1 MKLVELVKKSRSIRR
16 FHTDIPVPAET
27 LRALIDLARCIPSA
41 WNRQPLKYYISNNAE
56 KNALIYSNLVWPEF
70 GNWREAAPEERPAAY
85 ILILGD
91 TAIAAHFG
99 VEAGIAA
106 QTILLGAVEQGL
118 GGCIL
123 GQLNQEGLRASLRIP
138 ARYKILLL
146 LALGYPAERSILE
159 APLENHNQDFWRDET
174 GLVHV
179 RKRPLDEILL
189 TAFDEA

>member
-1 MKLVELVKKSRSIRR
+1 MKLAELVKKSRSIRR
-16 FHTDIPVPAET
+16 FHAESPIPAEM
-27 LRALIDLARCIPSA
+27 LRTLIDLARCTPSA
-41 WNRQPLKYYISNNAE
+41 WNRQPLKYFISNDAE
-56 KNALIYSNLVWPEF
+56 KNALIYPNLVWPGF
-70 GNWREAAPEERPAAY
+70 GNWREPAPEERPPAY

-91 TAIAAHFG
+91 ITIAAHFG

-106 QTILLGAVEQGL
+106 QTILLGAAEQGL

-123 GQLNQEGLRASLRIP
+123 GRLNLEGLRASLRIP

-159 APLENHNQDFWRDET
+159 APLENNNQDFWRDEE

-179 RKRPLDEILL
+179 RKRPLEEILL
-189 TAFDEA
+189 TAFDEP